1 LLLRHDEENDTTE
14 RAETKYCYIFFTGTA
29 TLALGTCFSF
39 MRMWEG
45 LNGGWARVSLYSP
58 LLDGV
63 GYVLKGCDA
72 EYQRAGGDYY
82 EARKFG
88 GDCDVMLSESIF
100 RVLEGRDCLKMSC
113 ARMRFYD

>member
-39 MRMWEG
+39 MRMWEE

-72 EYQRAGGDYY
+72 EYQRRWRLLRGPKVRWRLRRHA
-82 EARKFG
+82 
-88 GDCDVMLSESIF
+88 F
-100 RVLEGRDCLKMSC
+100 RVDLPRFGRAGLLEDELCPDEIL
-113 ARMRFYD
+113 